1 MTKAQQKRANLT
13 KDLIKAIRKKCL
25 DCSAHNSHEI
35 KLCVSTDCG
44 LYPYRNGL
52 NKICEKSPCK
62 NKEKDEIGAIR
73 EGCE

>member
-1 MTKAQQKRANLT
+1 MTKIQRQRANLT
-13 KDLIKAIRKKCL
+13 KDLIKGIRKRCL
-25 DCSAHNSHEI
+25 DCSAYNPHEI
-35 KLCVSTDCG
+35 KKCVSTDCG

-62 NKEKDEIGAIR
+62 NVKTDEIEAIR